1 MVALRVACV
10 FLSVLM
16 LLNAQGNGALTAQTQ
31 KMIPKANKDG
41 PYLGLVIPNLFELY
55 PLLQSPNYTS
65 NNRTIDIAGKRFR
78 FGTIGKKKVILVM
91 TGLSMINAGITTQL
105 LLSFFN
111 VEGVVHYG
119 VAGTVNPSINRGDV
133 TIAEY
138 WGHTALWSWQRYGQG
153 PEDVL
158 PLKSNGDYTREFG
171 YLNFADYTVNV
182 TDGSSYD
189 NLLNNIWFQPEEV
202 FPIDGTPEE
211 REHAFWVSVDPLY
224 FEISKQLEGLVLEG
238 CINSTTCLSETPK
251 VTIVQRGTS
260 TSIFLSNFAYRNFI
274 YNKFNVSPVDMKNAF
289 VALICLQQRKPF
301 IAFRA
306 IFSQPDRGSC

>member
-1 MVALRVACV
+1 MVALRVSCV

-16 LLNAQGNGALTAQTQ
+16 LLNAQGNGSLTAQIQ

-55 PLLQSPNYTS
+55 PLLQSPNNTS
-65 NNRTIDIAGKRFR
+65 NNRTIDI
-78 FGTIGKKKVILVM
+78 
-91 TGLSMINAGITTQL
+91 AGITTQL

-111 VEGVVHYG
+111 VERVVHYG
-119 VAGTVNPSINRGDV
+119 VVGTVNPSINRGDV

-251 VTIVQRGTS
+251 VTIVQIGTS
-260 TSIFLSNFAYRNFI
+260 TSIFLSNFAY
-274 YNKFNVSPVDMKNAF
+274 
-289 VALICLQQRKPF
+289 
-301 IAFRA
+301 
-306 IFSQPDRGSC
+306 